1 MATVTL
7 GSIKFNWKGAYNSST
22 AYAVDDVV
30 SSGGN
35 SYVCIQAHTNQAVGN
50 ATAYWNIMSSKG
62 TDADLMNITS
72 TAQGD
77 IYYNNGSAIA
87 RLGAGTSGQALI
99 TGGASANPS
108 WGSAGGIKQV
118 IYNHTTSN
126 HSNGSSSYND
136 TNLTG
141 TITPS
146 STSSKIAIFV
156 SQSGHFANG
165 NSNGTNR
172 TNYLALFRTISGG
185 SATEVSGQKQQNTFN
200 VASQHMPIHFSF
212 SHLDSPNTTSAIT
225 YKTMSKGDGGSW
237 DIRLNYDGSR
247 SEIMLMEV
255 TV

>member
-1 MATVTL
+1 M
-7 GSIKFNWKGAYNSST
+7 
-22 AYAVDDVV
+22 
-30 SSGGN
+30 
-35 SYVCIQAHTNQAVGN
+35 
-50 ATAYWNIMSSKG
+50 
-62 TDADLMNITS
+62 
-72 TAQGD
+72 
-77 IYYNNGSAIA
+77 
-87 RLGAGTSGQALI
+87 
-99 TGGASANPS
+99 
-108 WGSAGGIKQV
+108 
-118 IYNHTTSN
+118 
-126 HSNGSSSYND
+126 
-136 TNLTG
+136 TG